1 MKTGSNLAS
10 QPQEGTAEASG
21 VPRSPHPGPRL
32 PHAAPPRPWAVSLE
46 SPPSPQ
52 DLANRYVQRGCLAN
66 KCCFSMIGIIK
77 IRGVFLQEKNTLKI
91 LHRERT

>member
-32 PHAAPPRPWAVSLE
+32 PHAAPPRPVGCEPGVSPL
-46 SPPSPQ
+46 PPRPCKQ
-52 DLANRYVQRGCLAN
+52 ICPKGM
-66 KCCFSMIGIIK
+66 FS
-77 IRGVFLQEKNTLKI
+77 
-91 LHRERT
+91 